1 MQINGPLSDGVYVNQ
16 MSDSNL
22 SKPSCVAVSSQAP
35 PEHAVILL
43 ASGLSKRLG
52 QPKQL
57 LTIDAQPLLEVMT
70 LRALAT
76 SPKAVML
83 VVPESNS
90 VIHSLAKTLAAQHD
104 VLIPVFNSYPEQ
116 GMAYSLNLGIDALN
130 KKVAQGLSVK
140 RVVIMGVDQILL
152 DTAHLHQLLL
162 SSEQSVH
169 AIADNPVDNYEPANN
184 KNLADNKVV
193 ASNYGR
199 SYKDLPELLSNKAA
213 KPNTN
218 IMGLPITIDYERLTQ
233 WQSRLTGDK
242 GLRDLI
248 RNLDDKQLH
257 VIDNIRL
264 SLDIDTPE
272 QLSFSQQQGW
282 LDR

>member
-1 MQINGPLSDGVYVNQ
+1 
-16 MSDSNL
+16 MSISSL
-22 SKPSCVAVSSQAP
+22 SKLSELSTVPVSPQAP

-57 LTIDAQPLLEVMT
+57 LTIDTQPLLEVMT
-70 LRALAT
+70 QRALAT

-83 VVPESNS
+83 VVPESHS
-90 VIHSLAKTLAAQHD
+90 IIHPLTETLAAQHD
-104 VLIPVFNSYPEQ
+104 VLTPVFNSCPEQ

-130 KKVAQGLSVK
+130 KKVAQGMSVK

-152 DTAHLHQLLL
+152 DTAHLHQLLV
-162 SSEQSVH
+162 SHEQSVQAVH
-169 AIADNPVDNYEPANN
+169 AIGDNPVDNNSPAMN

-193 ASNYGR
+193 ASGYGR
-199 SYKDLPELLSNKAA
+199 SYKDLPELSSNKAA

-218 IMGLPITIDYERLTQ
+218 ITGLPITIDYELLTR
-233 WQSRLTGDK
+233 WQPTLTGDK

-248 RNLDDKQLH
+248 RSLDDRQLH
-257 VIDNIRL
+257 VIDNIKL

-272 QLSFSQQQGW
+272 QLSFAQQQGW
-282 LDR
+282 LDC